1 MCYSP
6 KNSKYISI
14 STSYSPSYDTHKFT
28 QSVDTY
34 VRKTQRQQEQ
44 KHIFFFLSSSSSSSS
59 LHFSLTQIYF
69 FSLSQ
74 HNSSFRSRPKRPN
87 LNFTRIVWKCIFLL
101 TLLLLKPTNFQ
112 LAYIA
117 FSLLLSTKNTHIQHR
132 KRKNSTAWRK
142 RMNET
147 HEHVKYKKNCW
158 TSLLS
163 IGCDGTPKRT
173 ILSSI
178 SLQSHKNSYFYFFLN
193 IRNKCTRI
201 DEKSKNPHPF
211 FSRINKL
218 FFDSS
223 NI

>member
-44 KHIFFFLSSSSSSSS
+44 KHIFFFLSRRRPLLLL
-59 LHFSLTQIYF
+59 LHFTSLSLKYT

-101 TLLLLKPTNFQ
+101 TLLLKPTNFQ

-132 KRKNSTAWRK
+132 KRKNSTA
-142 RMNET
+142 
-147 HEHVKYKKNCW
+147 
-158 TSLLS
+158 
-163 IGCDGTPKRT
+163 
-173 ILSSI
+173 
-178 SLQSHKNSYFYFFLN
+178 
-193 IRNKCTRI
+193 
-201 DEKSKNPHPF
+201 
-211 FSRINKL
+211 
-218 FFDSS
+218 
-223 NI
+223 